1 MIYLIIF
8 LRKKFRKTKHKKLE
22 KGEIEITANILEI
35 EVLNDYVVIITE
47 KERINF
53 NLESLEQINI
63 KKLDSVSIQL

>member
-1 MIYLIIF
+1 M
-8 LRKKFRKTKHKKLE
+8 
-22 KGEIEITANILEI
+22 EITANILEI
-35 EVLNDYVVIITE
+35 EVLNGYVVIITE

>member
-1 MIYLIIF
+1 M
-8 LRKKFRKTKHKKLE
+8 
-22 KGEIEITANILEI
+22 EITANILEI

-53 NLESLEQINI
+53 NLEGLEQINI

>member
-1 MIYLIIF
+1 M
-8 LRKKFRKTKHKKLE
+8 
-22 KGEIEITANILEI
+22 EITANILKI
-35 EVLNDYVVIITE
+35 EVLNGYVVIITE

>member
-1 MIYLIIF
+1 M
-8 LRKKFRKTKHKKLE
+8 
-22 KGEIEITANILEI
+22 EITANILEI

-47 KERINF
+47 KEKMNF

>member
-1 MIYLIIF
+1 M
-8 LRKKFRKTKHKKLE
+8 
-22 KGEIEITANILEI
+22 EITTNILEI

-47 KERINF
+47 KERIDF

>member
-1 MIYLIIF
+1 M
-8 LRKKFRKTKHKKLE
+8 
-22 KGEIEITANILEI
+22 EITANILKI

-47 KERINF
+47 KEKINF

>member
-1 MIYLIIF
+1 M
-8 LRKKFRKTKHKKLE
+8 
-22 KGEIEITANILEI
+22 
-35 EVLNDYVVIITE
+35 VIITE

>member
-1 MIYLIIF
+1 MEII
-8 LRKKFRKTKHKKLE
+8 
-22 KGEIEITANILEI
+22 ANILEI

-47 KERINF
+47 KEKINF